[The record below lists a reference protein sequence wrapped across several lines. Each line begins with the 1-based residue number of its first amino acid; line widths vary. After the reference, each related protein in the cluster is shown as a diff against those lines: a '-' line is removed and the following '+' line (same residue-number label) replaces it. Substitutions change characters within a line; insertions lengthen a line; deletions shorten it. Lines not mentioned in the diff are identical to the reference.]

1 MKKSFV
7 TALSMALLVGAAST
21 SFAAVNPFSDVPTD
35 HWAYDAVSRLAADGV
50 IEGYGDTS
58 FQGGKNITRYEMAQM
73 VAKAM
78 AKNNV
83 KGEDKALVDKLST
96 EFSSELNNL
105 GVRIS
110 NLERNADTFQWHGK
124 MQYKYYSKRFDADAT
139 NATPNRKS
147 NKNRVLLRLEPIA
160 EINNHWTA
168 RTRIEAQTQ
177 MNTDAGGDAEKLDMN
192 RLWVEG
198 KYDNFKVRFGRM
210 ATWVSTDLLD
220 TTWSGGQVDFGKKVK
235 VSVGAGR
242 LNLSTDG
249 NDFMK
254 KSVNSTGANAGFA
267 LTDTTANYQLLG
279 LNYEAGKFRT
289 ELSYHHLNS
298 QAFTKLTEAQNALV
312 YHKGGT
318 SDDMSIWV
326 LSGGYRF
333 NKNLGIQGIYGQN
346 TEADNQDK
354 AAVFEIDYKGANKK
368 NVGSWGAYAAYRD
381 LGAYAAP
388 FATWDVFKGGI
399 KGTELGVSYT
409 LFPNVV
415 AKGVYVQGETKV
427 NSEQYKSIFSK
438 VEFYF

>member
-7 TALSMALLVGAAST
+7 TALSTALIVGAAGT
-21 SFAAVNPFSDVPTD
+21 SFAAVNPFSDVPAD
-35 HWAYDAVSRLAADGV
+35 HWAYEAVSRLAADGV
-50 IEGYGDTS
+50 IEGEADKN
-58 FQGGKNITRYEMAQM
+58 FQGNKHVTRYEMAQM

-78 AKNNV
+78 ANRDIK
-83 KGEDKALVDKLST
+83 KEDKTLVDKLSA
-96 EFSSELNNL
+96 EFSNELNNL

-110 NLERNADTFQWHGK
+110 NLERNADKLQWHGK

-147 NKNRVLLRLEPIA
+147 NKNRVLLRLEPVA

-177 MNTDAGGDAEKLDMN
+177 MNTDTGGDDEKLDMN

-220 TTWSGGQVDFGKKVK
+220 TTWSGAQVDFGNKVK
-235 VSVGAGR
+235 VSLGAGR

-254 KSVNSTGANAGFA
+254 KSINSTGSNAGFA
-267 LTDTTANYQLLG
+267 LTDNVANYQLVG
-279 LNYEAGKFRT
+279 LNYETGKFNT

-298 QAFTKLTEAQNALV
+298 EAFTKLTQAENALV
-312 YHKGGT
+312 YRKNGT

-326 LSGGYRF
+326 LSAGYRF
-333 NKNLGIQGIYGQN
+333 NKNLGVQGIYGQN
-346 TEADNQDK
+346 TEADNQAK
-354 AAVFEIDYKGANKK
+354 AAVFELDYKGADKK
-368 NVGSWGAYAAYRD
+368 NIGSWGAYVAYRD

-427 NSEQYKSIFSK
+427 NSETYKSIFSR